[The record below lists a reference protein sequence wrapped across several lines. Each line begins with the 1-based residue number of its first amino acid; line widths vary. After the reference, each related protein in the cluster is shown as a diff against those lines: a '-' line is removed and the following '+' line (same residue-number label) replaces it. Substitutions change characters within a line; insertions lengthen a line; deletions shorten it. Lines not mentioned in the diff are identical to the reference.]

1 MNRKLTTAEVLE
13 IKQELVQLDIG
24 IRDCDREIE
33 EYKKIKQTTVRRK
46 RYLIKKL
53 QLKGENE

>member
-1 MNRKLTTAEVLE
+1 MNNKLSTPEVLE

-24 IRDCDREIE
+24 IRDCDREID

-53 QLKGENE
+53 QLKGETQ